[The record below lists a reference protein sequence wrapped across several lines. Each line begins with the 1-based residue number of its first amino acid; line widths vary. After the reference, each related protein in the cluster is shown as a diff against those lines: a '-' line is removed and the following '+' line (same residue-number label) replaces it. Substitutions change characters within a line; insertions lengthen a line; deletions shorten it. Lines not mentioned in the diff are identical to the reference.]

1 MRLANFNKP
10 LGAESAPFGFNA
22 LHEEETGS
30 WWSDNGGAVIGAG
43 ANILAGILSSQSI
56 KSTAEYDA
64 ARNEALAKEQMAFQK
79 AMWDESNRYND
90 PKNEYARLKAAGLN
104 PILSQAS
111 IGKSVATPMNGVT
124 PPYQKTTPFAEPIGL
139 GVSNAVQTYL
149 GMQQNKREDYRL
161 ASDITFKD
169 FKTRQD
175 HLRYLLDKST
185 SEKQSEWINKQMEK
199 LNHDMAMES
208 DKFSHMI
215 EWDNFQKEVQ
225 EEQLRIN
232 EAQVGIQAMLAN
244 SKIDVD
250 AATVMNFAELSNES
264 RHRVYEM
271 QANGASQRSINHY
284 IEQQEKSAASIIAN
298 DEKQKN
304 YNNKGF
310 KGQYTRFVNW
320 MLSPLKGILSGGA
333 SVSKKVP

>member
-10 LGAESAPFGFNA
+10 LGAESAPFGFNV
-22 LHEEETGS
+22 LNEEETGS

-90 PKNEYARLKAAGLN
+90 PKNEYARLKDAGLN
-104 PILSQAS
+104 PILSQAN
-111 IGKSVATPMNGVT
+111 IGKSVASPMSGVT

-139 GVSNAVQTYL
+139 GVSNAVQSYL

-215 EWDNFQKEVQ
+215 EWDNFQKDVQ
-225 EEQLRIN
+225 EEQMYI
-232 EAQVGIQAMLAN
+232 AQQQVAIQNMLAQ
-244 SKIDVD
+244 SQISVD
-250 AATVMNFAELSNES
+250 AASIANLTELANET
-264 RHRVYEM
+264 RHKVYEM
-271 QANGASQRSINHY
+271 QANGAQQRQINEF
-284 IEQQEKSAASIIAN
+284 IKNQEKSAADIMAA
-298 DEKQKN
+298 DAKQKS
-304 YNNKGF
+304 YNQKGF
-310 KGQYTRFVNW
+310 RGKYTRFVNW
-320 MLSPLKGILSGGA
+320 MFSPFKGLLSGGA